1 MMKNRKLKFWSI
13 LWGFL
18 FIGINFTCSE
28 QEPKVAIENI
38 PENIEVTVS
47 QVFLADAIPL
57 SLSFDIRW
65 LITDTLIFDQQFDS
79 PKSYNEW
86 VLVPRTK
93 ELCNQITAAYRIKD
107 FKQSQKIQQFKE
119 DIASALLHHLSET
132 GTLVEEIQVTNIQ
145 FPKRFAR
152 LNQKIQAPLKTLS
165 PPPQDINELIVSQQE
180 RIKLQL
186 STLQMLV
193 KAEKIAGEKFVLNSG
208 YRNRVHNRMVN
219 GVPNSAHLRGLAI
232 DIAFKGRNQ
241 KKQILNA
248 LKKAGFKRIGVYYN
262 HIHADNDHSLPTP
275 SRW

>member
-1 MMKNRKLKFWSI
+1 MGMNLA
-13 LWGFL
+13 
-18 FIGINFTCSE
+18 CSE
-28 QEPKVAIENI
+28 QQPKMVVENI
-38 PENIEVTVS
+38 PENISVTAS

-57 SLSFDIRW
+57 NLSFDIRW
-65 LITDTLIFDQQFDS
+65 LITDTLLFDQQFES
-79 PKSYNEW
+79 PKNYNEW
-86 VLVPRTK
+86 VLIPRTK
-93 ELCNQITAAYRIKD
+93 ELCNQITAAYLIKD

-132 GTLVEEIQVTNIQ
+132 GTLVEEIQVTDIQ
-145 FPKRFAR
+145 FPKKFAR
-152 LNQKIQAPLKTLS
+152 LNQKIQAPPKTL
-165 PPPQDINELIVSQQE
+165 PPAPQDINELIVSQQE

-208 YRNRVHNRMVN
+208 YRDRVHNRMVN
-219 GVPNSAHLRGLAI
+219 GVPNSAHLRGLAM
-232 DIAFKGRNQ
+232 DISFKGRSQ
-241 KKQILNA
+241 KKRILDA